1 MTTGRINQVNWVGC
15 WVVEL
20 LLPPQYIYIHLSLS
34 VFGSLSAHS
43 CLAWLGLTCPALPCW
58 AGLPPLMSAV
68 ITFYYQVLVIVGPS
82 VPSREAGHTHSI
94 YLSHTLYCIAL
105 HGVGVLLLPS
115 GSHPDTCL

>member
-20 LLPPQYIYIHLSLS
+20 LLPPQYIYLHLSLS
-34 VFGSLSAHS
+34 LWFAIRSL
-43 CLAWLGLTCPALPCW
+43 LLGLTCLALACW